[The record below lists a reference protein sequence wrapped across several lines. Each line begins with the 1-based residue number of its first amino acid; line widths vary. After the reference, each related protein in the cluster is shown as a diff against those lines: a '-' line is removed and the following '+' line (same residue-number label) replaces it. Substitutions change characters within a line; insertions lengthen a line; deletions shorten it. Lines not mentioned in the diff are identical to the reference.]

1 MKNELHWR
9 KKIKGASGSHCK
21 HASAV
26 ILHKWHFLNHVVPDA
41 FDLKFSSAAD
51 FSCFNYLYHS

>member
-1 MKNELHWR
+1 MEVIANTQVPW
-9 KKIKGASGSHCK
+9 
-21 HASAV
+21 AV